1 MFKHGLGHG
10 SMLTLKAPERRRRC
24 SSVFIINFKHFLSF
38 SIVSVVD
45 FEQENVCWEKSA
57 SATKF
62 GFSKKNYL

>member
-10 SMLTLKAPERRRRC
+10 SILTLMAPERRRRC

-45 FEQENVCWEKSA
+45 FEQENVC
-57 SATKF
+57 
-62 GFSKKNYL
+62 